1 MTADNGAGPV
11 FLDRAQML
19 ALADHRSEVCEVPE
33 WQGAVRVGTW
43 TGATRWRILRLWQ
56 EEERATNLLAVVA
69 AASVVDA
76 QGVRVFSDEDIPALA
91 LKNAQAL
98 QRIFDVALRVNGMAP
113 AAVADLGKGSGAT
126 PSGASPSGSP
136 SPSA

>member
-1 MTADNGAGPV
+1 MTPDNGAGPV
-11 FLDRAQML
+11 FLDRAQLL

-33 WQGAVRVGTW
+33 WHGAVRVGTW
-43 TGATRWRILRLWQ
+43 TGATRWRILRLWN

-76 QGVRVFSDEDIPALA
+76 DGKRLFSDEDIPALA
-91 LKNAQAL
+91 GKNAQAL
-98 QRIFDVALRVNGMAP
+98 QRIFDVALRVNGMTP
-113 AAVADLGKGSGAT
+113 AAATDLGKDSAAT
-126 PSGASPSGSP
+126 PSAASPSGSP